1 MGSRTGPGLAYLR
14 AAATRR
20 SHLGER
26 QTRLD
31 LGTSGWKGREARVG
45 GAKSREEAAATS
57 QPLNPAGAQSAHS
70 RPARPRPLPCSAR
83 RLGGGAGAPGGGG
96 ERGPAPP
103 PPPRA
108 PVAGARRATNTCA
121 RPHPPTV
128 ELQLG
133 VGMLAP
139 AFPKSSRGII
149 SCGHL

>member
-96 ERGPAPP
+96 GALPGTSPAPSGARSRSPEGHKHLRQAPP
-103 PPPRA
+103 P
-108 PVAGARRATNTCA
+108 
-121 RPHPPTV
+121 H
-128 ELQLG
+128 
-133 VGMLAP
+133 
-139 AFPKSSRGII
+139 S
-149 SCGHL
+149 